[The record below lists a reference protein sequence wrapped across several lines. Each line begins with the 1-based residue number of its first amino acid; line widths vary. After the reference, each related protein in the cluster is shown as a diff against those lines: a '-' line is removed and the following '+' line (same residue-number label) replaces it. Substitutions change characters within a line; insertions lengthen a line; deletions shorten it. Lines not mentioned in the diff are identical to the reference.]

1 MDWKNY
7 KVETAVT
14 TEPMTLAEAVA
25 HLRATSDTFAS
36 GLTTTQSIKPGSQSI
51 VASFGLV
58 GTAVNVAGKQTI
70 VNFNAGTCAG
80 TVTAKIQ
87 ESDDNTNWSD
97 FYTYTVVTSANDD
110 AIQEK
115 EYTGGKTY
123 VRAVA
128 TVASA
133 ASTFGVDVI
142 TYEGNAEGTLISD
155 LITTAR
161 EYCEKITGRG
171 LATQTL
177 EVYLDCFP
185 DKTEIKLPKPPLQNV
200 TSVTYKD
207 SNATITTMTENT
219 DYIVDL
225 DSEIGRIVLPY
236 GESWP
241 SFTAYTVNPIVIT
254 IVTGYTSIPK
264 TIKQAMKLLIGHWYA
279 NREATTDVTNKQIA
293 FAVSALLSLDRV
305 TWF

>member
-7 KVETAVT
+7 KIETAVT
-14 TEPMTLAEAVA
+14 IEPLTLAEAVA

-36 GLTTTQSIKPGSQSI
+36 GLTTTQCIKPGSQSI

-58 GTAVNVAGKQTI
+58 GTAVSVAGKQTI
-70 VNFNAGTCAG
+70 INLNAGTCAG

-115 EYTGGKTY
+115 EYTGGKAY

-133 ASTFGVDVI
+133 ASTFGVNVI

-185 DKTEIKLPKPPLQNV
+185 DKTEIKLPKPPLQSV
-200 TSVTYKD
+200 TSVTYKN

-219 DYIVDL
+219 DYIVDV

-279 NREATTDVTNKQIA
+279 NREATSDVTNKQIA